1 MNIIYLGPSYEKY
14 LSASYQYAFE
24 KELQFISNNFFSYSK
39 SGNISAESIENKA
52 GFIPDLI
59 FYNHGWLCDDPLKKS
74 ITYANILGSWTNK
87 NIKHILMLNKEYS
100 KLKEKIEEINNYN
113 FDIVFTH
120 LHNCQQLDNANKKVI
135 FMPLAY
141 SPQETSESRLRELKD
156 RKYDLF
162 FSGILQNWNFKDKQS
177 DIRKKIQKEL
187 FYTLF
192 DIPFKKKFKYRNYK
206 IYWKPFYKSSIKNKI
221 STLLHGKRLNQ
232 KSYYKKLAD
241 SKFVLHTASP
251 MGIISTRVFEAL
263 GAGAIGLFSK
273 DSEAGFLFKKNID
286 FIEFNGIE
294 NLISKLSKTKDISQ
308 IDKLQK
314 IASKGRLN
322 VERNHTWSKR
332 AKFFL
337 DNIKNKNPL

>member
-1 MNIIYLGPSYEKY
+1 MNIIYLGPSYKKY

-24 KELQFISNNFFSYSK
+24 KELMLISKNFFSYSD
-39 SGNISAESIENKA
+39 SGDINAKFIEKKA

-59 FYNHGWLCDDPLKKS
+59 FYNHGWLSDDPHQKS
-74 ITYANILGSWTNK
+74 IKYANILGSWTNK

-100 KLKEKIEEINNYN
+100 RLNEKIEEINNYD
-113 FDIVFTH
+113 FDMVFTH

-141 SPQETSESRLRELKD
+141 SPQDSSESRLRELKD

-232 KSYYKKLAD
+232 KNYYKKLAD

-263 GAGAIGLFSK
+263 GTGAIGLFSK

-294 NLISKLSKTKDISQ
+294 NLISELSKTKDISE

-337 DNIKNKNPL
+337 KNIEK

>member
-1 MNIIYLGPSYEKY
+1 MNIIYLGPSYKKY

-24 KELQFISNNFFSYSK
+24 KELKLISKNFFSYSNN
-39 SGNISAESIENKA
+39 GDISAKFIENKA

-59 FYNHGWLCDDPLKKS
+59 FYNHGWLSDDPLEKTIK
-74 ITYANILGSWTNK
+74 YANILGSWTNR
-87 NIKHILMLNKEYS
+87 NIKHVLMLNKEYAR
-100 KLKEKIEEINNYN
+100 LKEKIEEINNYN
-113 FDIVFTH
+113 FDMVFTH
-120 LHNCQQLDNANKKVI
+120 LHNFQKLDSTNKKVI

-141 SPQETSESRLRELKD
+141 SPKESSDSRLLEIKD

-162 FSGILQNWNFKDKQS
+162 FSGILQNWNYKNTQS

-192 DIPFKKKFKYRNYK
+192 DIPFKKKLKYRKYK
-206 IYWKPFYKSSIKNKI
+206 IYWKPFYKNSIKNKI

-232 KSYYKKLAD
+232 KDYYKKLAD

-286 FIEFNGIE
+286 YIEFNDVE
-294 NLISKLSKTKDISQ
+294 NLIAKLSKTQDISQ
-308 IDKLQK
+308 KDKLQR
-314 IASKGRLN
+314 IALKGRIN
-322 VERNHTWSKR
+322 VERNHTWSNR

-337 DNIKNKNPL
+337 DNVKKQKTL